1 MDLLHTPAGL
11 FTSKNV
17 FNVNS
22 CRSLLPEGWS
32 IRRTP
37 ADMTNLKLLSAIRS
51 RNCSKSTQLN
61 LHCISPFLN
70 SGLLNADRPWKI
82 GSLNGSGGANG
93 PRRVVLDKSGQK
105 QLSRREHAV
114 LSTLIASVV
123 ASTAARH
130 MVAGAAG
137 GCRALAVDST
147 NPTGECLRL
156 QMWDVVDES
165 NLWRNQLRCDLR
177 GNCFTG
183 RLPVTITTVDVI
195 HRREIVDE
203 LHTHSIHKCKY

>member
-1 MDLLHTPAGL
+1 MDFLHTPAGL

-22 CRSLLPEGWS
+22 CQSLLPEGWS

-61 LHCISPFLN
+61 LRCISPCLN
-70 SGLLNADRPWKI
+70 SILLNADRPWKI
-82 GSLNGSGGANG
+82 GSLNGSEGANG

-156 QMWDVVDES
+156 QMWEVV
-165 NLWRNQLRCDLR
+165 
-177 GNCFTG
+177 G
-183 RLPVTITTVDVI
+183 RIQFVAKPVAMRSQGKLL
-195 HRREIVDE
+195 HRQVTSDNHNSGCHSSSRDCRRAP
-203 LHTHSIHKCKY
+203 HTFNP